1 MSKVERLS
9 DRVTKLLTVA
19 VHEVLEVVRETVS
32 EYQEKTA
39 QTQRENER
47 LRRRVQELQDQLD
60 KDSTSILF
68 SLCLIIQSKSKLGQI
83 IAFLRPLTFEQIF
96 TFALCSAYLFSMSHC
111 FVQITASSEQEG
123 PSVFSQQLNAVV
135 EDNLALK
142 QEPPADV
149 HETPCPSYIKTEM
162 ERSEYPVVDEA
173 VLQTDFFSCADSNFQ
188 ITRSEVR
195 PELVA
200 AGPEFP
206 VTPPCVNAEALNAF
220 ERHGCLLC
228 GKTFSRVGNLRIHQ
242 RCHTGEKPYGCLH
255 CGRRFS
261 HSGNLQKHKRVH
273 TGERPYRCPQCSKS
287 FCQSSHLKKHQMIHT
302 GRHRPYR
309 CLVCGRGFSQAGD
322 LKKHKRVHTGEKPY
336 YCIQCGK
343 SFSRGENLKRHQK
356 IHIGELLRRQ
366 HAWRDNHGLTT

>member
-60 KDSTSILF
+60 KDSTI
-68 SLCLIIQSKSKLGQI
+68 
-83 IAFLRPLTFEQIF
+83 
-96 TFALCSAYLFSMSHC
+96 
-111 FVQITASSEQEG
+111 VQITASSEQEG

-220 ERHGCLLC
+220 VERFPYEEEPASAPVLDAWRQRVNQQGREERHGCLLC

-302 GRHRPYR
+302 GRH
-309 CLVCGRGFSQAGD
+309 VTTGR
-322 LKKHKRVHTGEKPY
+322 REM
-336 YCIQCGK
+336 
-343 SFSRGENLKRHQK
+343 
-356 IHIGELLRRQ
+356 EL
-366 HAWRDNHGLTT
+366 

>member
-1 MSKVERLS
+1 MTYFNPSSQPEVNRFGLLSTAGFAVEKVLVVTFFVINKYNYIS
-9 DRVTKLLTVA
+9 SQNSLRVK
-19 VHEVLEVVRETVS
+19 
-32 EYQEKTA
+32 
-39 QTQRENER
+39 
-47 LRRRVQELQDQLD
+47 
-60 KDSTSILF
+60 
-68 SLCLIIQSKSKLGQI
+68 
-83 IAFLRPLTFEQIF
+83 
-96 TFALCSAYLFSMSHC
+96 
-111 FVQITASSEQEG
+111 
-123 PSVFSQQLNAVV
+123 
-135 EDNLALK
+135 
-142 QEPPADV
+142 
-149 HETPCPSYIKTEM
+149 
-162 ERSEYPVVDEA
+162 
-173 VLQTDFFSCADSNFQ
+173 
-188 ITRSEVR
+188 
-195 PELVA
+195 
-200 AGPEFP
+200 
-206 VTPPCVNAEALNAF
+206 ALNAF
-220 ERHGCLLC
+220 VERFPYEEEPASAPVLDAWRQRVNQQGREERHGCLLC

-302 GRHRPYR
+302 EMAYCLIYKPKNKITFCTACGKTFSRVGNLRTHQRCHTGERPYR

>member
-1 MSKVERLS
+1 MSKVERLN

-60 KDSTSILF
+60 KDSAI
-68 SLCLIIQSKSKLGQI
+68 
-83 IAFLRPLTFEQIF
+83 
-96 TFALCSAYLFSMSHC
+96 
-111 FVQITASSEQEG
+111 VQLTASTLAAASSVQEG
-123 PSVFSQQLNAVV
+123 PSVFSQQLNTAV

-142 QEPPADV
+142 QEPPADSQ
-149 HETPCPSYIKTEM
+149 EAPCPSYIKTEM
-162 ERSEYPVVDEA
+162 ERSEYPVVEEA
-173 VLQTDFFSCADSNFQ
+173 VLQTDFFSCADSNFHAA
-188 ITRSEVR
+188 RSEVR
-195 PELVA
+195 QEVRPDLLV

-206 VTPPCVNAEALNAF
+206 ATPPCVNAEALNAF
-220 ERHGCLLC
+220 VERFPYEEEPAPAPIPDAWRQRASQQGREERHGCLLC

-302 GRHRPYR
+302 GRH
-309 CLVCGRGFSQAGD
+309 VTTGR
-322 LKKHKRVHTGEKPY
+322 REM
-336 YCIQCGK
+336 
-343 SFSRGENLKRHQK
+343 
-356 IHIGELLRRQ
+356 EL
-366 HAWRDNHGLTT
+366 